1 MKLAPEIEAYGEK
14 ARKQLVCSI
23 IIAET
28 ENATTYKESY
38 TKLQVCKMIKP
49 FPLVIL
55 SYRSTGKARVIMIS
69 S

>member
-1 MKLAPEIEAYGEK
+1 MTLAPEIETYGEK
-14 ARKQLVCSI
+14 ARKQLFCSI
-23 IIAET
+23 IIAEAV
-28 ENATTYKESY
+28 NAATYKDSY

-49 FPLVIL
+49 FPLVLL

>member
-1 MKLAPEIEAYGEK
+1 MTLAPEIETYGEK

-28 ENATTYKESY
+28 GNVATYKESY
-38 TKLQVCKMIKP
+38 TKLQVCKMINTVL
-49 FPLVIL
+49 LVLL